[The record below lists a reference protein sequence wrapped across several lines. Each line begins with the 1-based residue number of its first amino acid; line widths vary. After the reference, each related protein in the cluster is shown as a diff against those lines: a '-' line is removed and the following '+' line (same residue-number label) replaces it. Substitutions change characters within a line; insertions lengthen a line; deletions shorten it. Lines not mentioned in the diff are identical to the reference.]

1 MATNRLKSWFFLI
14 TNVLRADGTTGGVR
28 LRKSDKTTQSTFE
41 DLLSS
46 TAFKTETGDRAKA
59 YTASSDLS
67 TEQGLVV
74 LATNVQ
80 AKAGTTQLA
89 DRSLV
94 TSPSQLPTVE
104 TLNNT
109 AYQDF
114 SAQVT
119 DTIIEGGTSTRNR
132 YQIRLLPA
140 WLVTLYSRIF
150 KQGGIEGD
158 VPIKASG
165 TNYDWD
171 YGNVGNNTTTVNT
184 IANNSTFINT
194 LTTNATFTTA
204 LQTTINNIITTNP
217 QYFTDN
223 LPVGIILSDSA
234 VATLGAKWVLANGAA
249 ISRTTYAALFAKV
262 GITYGVGD
270 GVTTFNIPNLSQRQ
284 ISGYDNTAGYTLGA
298 TGGAH
303 TQTLIE
309 ANLPP
314 HSHSAGSFNFQL
326 NKFDTGTPAPG
337 PYSIFVNET
346 EIDPVTINVSGST
359 GNGAGTSTAF
369 SIKDQYLSLPFY
381 IKVLA

>member
-1 MATNRLKSWFFLI
+1 MATKRFKDWFFLI
-14 TNVLRADGTTGGVR
+14 TSVLRADGTTGGVR
-28 LRKSDKTTQSTFE
+28 FRKSDKPTQATFE
-41 DLLSS
+41 DFVAS
-46 TAFKTETGDRAKA
+46 TTFSKESNDRAKP
-59 YTASSDLS
+59 YTASSDLG

-74 LATNVQ
+74 LATDAQ
-80 AKAGTTQLA
+80 AKAGTAQLS

-94 TSPSQLPTVE
+94 IAPSQLP
-104 TLNNT
+104 
-109 AYQDF
+109 
-114 SAQVT
+114 QVT
-119 DTIIEGGTSTRNR
+119 TQTAVANEDMPLSTIEVNIQSDTTKNVWG
-132 YQIRLLPA
+132 IRLKNSWVSWA
-140 WLVTLYSRIF
+140 ISRMF

-158 VPIKASG
+158 VPIKGSSSD
-165 TNYDWD
+165 YDWN
-171 YGNVGNNTTTVNT
+171 YGNVGNNLTTVTT
-184 IANNSTFINT
+184 IANNTDFIT
-194 LTTNATFTTA
+194 ELTTNSIFTTA
-204 LQTTINNIITTNP
+204 LQTTINNIITSNP

-234 VATLGAKWVLANGAA
+234 VGQLGSKWVLANGAA
-249 ISRTTYAALFAKV
+249 ISRTTYAALFAKI

-270 GVTTFNIPNLSQRQ
+270 GSTTFNIPNLSQRQ
-284 ISGYDNTAGYTLGA
+284 VSGYDNTAGYTLGA

-314 HSHSAGSFNFQL
+314 HQHSAGSFNFQL
-326 NKFDTGTPAPG
+326 NKFDTGTPTLG

-346 EIDPVTINVSGST
+346 EIDPVTINVSGNT